1 MRTDRRR
8 FLTAA
13 GAGLAALALPL
24 PAFAC
29 GTGRRIDRVGVQL
42 YTLRSEL
49 ARDFEGTLAAVR
61 EIGYDE
67 IEFAGYHDHTPE
79 QIRAVLGRHGLRAP
93 AAHVSLEALR
103 DDAERTFDAAEM
115 LGHRYL
121 IVAWLAQ
128 EHRSSIDALKRTAA
142 TFNRIGEAAADRG
155 LRFAYHNHDFEFTP
169 VENRLPYD
177 LLLAETS
184 PQQVWFELDLFW
196 IRKGGRDPLDYFA
209 KHPGRFPLVHVKD
222 MTAGGEMVDVGQGAI
237 DWARIFA
244 RREQAGIEHF
254 IVEHD
259 EPADPLASVRR
270 SHAYLSALRFE

>member
-8 FLTAA
+8 FLRAA
-13 GAGLAALALPL
+13 GAGLAALALPM

-29 GTGRRIDRVGVQL
+29 GTGGRIDRIGVQL

-61 EIGYDE
+61 KIGYEE
-67 IEFAGYHDHTPE
+67 IEFAGYHGHTPE
-79 QIRAVLGRHGLRAP
+79 QILAVLGRHGLRAP
-93 AAHVSLEALR
+93 AAHVPLEALR
-103 DDAERTFDAAEM
+103 DDPERTFDAAEM

-128 EHRSSIDALKRTAA
+128 AHRSSVDALRRTAD
-142 TFNRIGEAAADRG
+142 TFNRVGEAAADRG

-177 LLLAETS
+177 LLLDETS
-184 PQQVWFELDLFW
+184 PLHVWFELDLFW
-196 IRKGGRDPLDYFA
+196 IRKGGHDPLEYFGRY
-209 KHPGRFPLVHVKD
+209 PGRFPLVHVKD
-222 MTAGGEMVDVGQGAI
+222 MAAGGEMVDVGDGVI
-237 DWARIFA
+237 DWARIFG
-244 RREQAGIEHF
+244 RRDQAGIEHF
-254 IVEHD
+254 IAEHD

-270 SHAYLSALRFE
+270 SHEYLSALRFE